1 MRFTQVSRASSGFGA
16 QSRQSANPLRTISIL
31 AIVGVLVLGGLYVS
45 LSRTAS
51 RVTQQNERAVAAV
64 PVPRVSLLSARR
76 APNTLSVITR
86 TGKVS
91 RAFTNIVS
99 DLPSQSCAAVEWMG
113 TRLGSLNPTK
123 ALIPASSTKLI
134 TAAVALEVLKPE
146 FTYTTKVHGSLDA
159 TGSAA
164 DLFFVGGGDPL
175 LVRNEYVASE
185 KYPTTSG
192 TSLEKLAD
200 SLFAAGLRRV
210 AGSVVG
216 VDTRYD
222 DQRFVD
228 VWPQE
233 FHFTEAGPLGS
244 LVVDDGVVL
253 GQITKPDD
261 PAIAAATELQNL
273 LIARGVLFGG
283 VPRHDVLPSGIPEI
297 ASIKS
302 APLTAIIQEMMVNSD
317 NNTAELLLK
326 EIGFASKGIGS
337 TAAGLAAAKDQLA
350 KWKLDKDVLLFDG
363 SGLASDGRIPCNVFM
378 SLLTTFSTSMPGLMA
393 IAGEIGTIRDTF
405 VGTAVAGKLRGK
417 TGTLNG
423 VKALVGYLPVT
434 NSEPVIFS
442 ILMNKTG
449 IDNQGSYRPI
459 WYSLADVLNRAS
471 ASPSVEQLTP

>member
-1 MRFTQVSRASSGFGA
+1 MRFTQVSRASSGFDTR
-16 QSRQSANPLRTISIL
+16 SRQSANPLRTISVL
-31 AIVGVLVLGGLYVS
+31 AIVGLLVLGGLYVT
-45 LSRTAS
+45 LSRTAA
-51 RVTQQNERAVAAV
+51 RVTHRNERAVAT
-64 PVPRVSLLSARR
+64 VPRVALLSARR

-91 RAFTNIVS
+91 RAFMNIVS
-99 DLPSQSCAAVEWMG
+99 DFPAQSCVAVEWMG
-113 TRLGSLNPTK
+113 IRLGSVNPTK

-159 TGSAA
+159 TGSVA

-175 LVRNEYVASE
+175 IVRNEYVASE

-228 VWPQE
+228 VWPRE

-261 PAIAAATELQNL
+261 PAVAAATELQNL
-273 LIARGVLFGG
+273 LNARGVLFGG
-283 VPRHDVLPSGIPEI
+283 VPRHDVLPAGIPEL
-297 ASIKS
+297 ASIQS

-350 KWKLDKDVLLFDG
+350 KWKLDKEVLLFDG
-363 SGLASDGRIPCNVFM
+363 SGLASDGRISCDVFM
-378 SLLTTFSTSMPGLMA
+378 SLLNSFSASMPGLMA
-393 IAGEIGTIRDTF
+393 IAGETGTIRDIF
-405 VGTAVAGKLRGK
+405 DGTPVAGKLRAK

-434 NSEPVIFS
+434 NSDPVIFS
-442 ILMNKTG
+442 MLMNKSG
-449 IDNQGSYRPI
+449 IDNQSSYRPI

-471 ASPSVEQLTP
+471 VSPSVEQLTP

>member
-1 MRFTQVSRASSGFGA
+1 
-16 QSRQSANPLRTISIL
+16 
-31 AIVGVLVLGGLYVS
+31 
-45 LSRTAS
+45 
-51 RVTQQNERAVAAV
+51 
-64 PVPRVSLLSARR
+64 
-76 APNTLSVITR
+76 LSVITR

-99 DLPSQSCAAVEWMG
+99 DFPSQSCVAVEWMG

-146 FTYTTKVHGSLDA
+146 FTYSTKVHGAVDA
-159 TGSAA
+159 AGLAA

-175 LVRNEYVASE
+175 VIRNEYLASE

-200 SLFAAGLRRV
+200 SLVASGLRRV

-216 VDTRYD
+216 VDSRYD
-222 DQRFVD
+222 DKRFID
-228 VWPQE
+228 VWPQD
-233 FHFTEAGPLGS
+233 FHFTEAGPLGA
-244 LVVDDGVVL
+244 LIVDDGVVL
-253 GQITKPDD
+253 GQATKPDD
-261 PAIAAATELQNL
+261 PAVAAATELQNL
-273 LIARGVLFGG
+273 LNARGILFGG

-297 ASIKS
+297 ASIQS
-302 APLTAIIQEMMVNSD
+302 APLTAIIQEMLVSSD

-326 EIGFASKGIGS
+326 EIGFASRGS
-337 TAAGLAAAKDQLA
+337 GTTAAGLTAVHELLT
-350 KWKLDKDVLLFDG
+350 KWKIDKDVQLFDG
-363 SGLASDGRIPCNVFM
+363 SGLASDGRIPCEVFM
-378 SLLTTFSTSMPGLMA
+378 SLLHMFSTSMPGLMA
-393 IAGEIGTIRDTF
+393 IAGETGTIRDTF
-405 VGTAVAGKLRGK
+405 DGTAVAGKLRGK

-423 VKALVGYLPVT
+423 VKALVGYLSVT
-434 NSEPVIFS
+434 NSDPVIFS
-442 ILMNKTG
+442 MLMNKTG

>member
-1 MRFTQVSRASSGFGA
+1 MRFTQVSRASSGFGTR
-16 QSRQSANPLRTISIL
+16 SRESANPLRTISIL
-31 AIVGVLVLGGLYVS
+31 AIVGLLVLAGLYVT
-45 LSRTAS
+45 LSRTAA
-51 RVTQQNERAVAAV
+51 RVTHRNERVVAT
-64 PVPRVSLLSARR
+64 VPRVALLSARR

-91 RAFTNIVS
+91 RAFMNIVS
-99 DLPSQSCAAVEWMG
+99 DFPAQSCVAVEWMG
-113 TRLGSLNPTK
+113 IRLGSVNPTK
-123 ALIPASSTKLI
+123 ALIPASATKLI

-159 TGSAA
+159 TGSAS

-175 LVRNEYVASE
+175 IVRNEYVASE

-222 DQRFVD
+222 DQRFVE
-228 VWPQE
+228 VWPQD
-233 FHFTEAGPLGS
+233 FHFTEAVPLGS

-261 PAIAAATELQNL
+261 PAVAAATELQNL
-273 LIARGVLFGG
+273 LNARGVLFGG
-283 VPRHDVLPSGIPEI
+283 VPRHDVLPAGIPEL
-297 ASIKS
+297 ASIQS

-350 KWKLDKDVLLFDG
+350 KWKFDKEVLLFDG
-363 SGLASDGRIPCNVFM
+363 SGLASDGRISCDVFM
-378 SLLTTFSTSMPGLMA
+378 SLLNTLSASMPGLMA
-393 IAGEIGTIRDTF
+393 IAGETGTIRDTF
-405 VGTAVAGKLRGK
+405 DGTPVAGKLRAK

-434 NSEPVIFS
+434 NADPVIFS
-442 ILMNKTG
+442 VLMNKSG
-449 IDNQGSYRPI
+449 IDNQSSYRPI
-459 WYSLADVLNRAS
+459 WYSLADVLNKAS

>member
-16 QSRQSANPLRTISIL
+16 RSRQSANPLRTISIL
-31 AIVGVLVLGGLYVS
+31 AIVGLLALGGLYVT
-45 LSRTAS
+45 LSRTAA
-51 RVTQQNERAVAAV
+51 RVTHRNERAVAT
-64 PVPRVSLLSARR
+64 VPRVALLSARR

-91 RAFTNIVS
+91 RAFMNIVS
-99 DLPSQSCAAVEWMG
+99 EFPAQSCVSVEWMG
-113 TRLGSLNPTK
+113 IRLGSVNPTK

-146 FTYTTKVHGSLDA
+146 FTYTTKVHGLLDA
-159 TGSAA
+159 TGAVA

-175 LVRNEYVASE
+175 IVRTEYVLSE

-228 VWPQE
+228 VWPQD

-253 GQITKPDD
+253 GQATKPDD
-261 PAIAAATELQNL
+261 PAVAAATELQNL
-273 LIARGVLFGG
+273 LNARGVLFGG
-283 VPRHDVLPSGIPEI
+283 VPRHDVLPAGIPEL
-297 ASIKS
+297 ASIQS

-326 EIGFASKGIGS
+326 EIGLASKGIGS
-337 TAAGLAAAKDQLA
+337 TSAGLTATKDQLA

-363 SGLASDGRIPCNVFM
+363 SGLASDGRIPCVVFM
-378 SLLTTFSTSMPGLMA
+378 ALLNTFSTSMPGLMA
-393 IAGEIGTIRDTF
+393 IAGETGTIRDTF
-405 VGTAVAGKLRGK
+405 DGTPVAGKLRAK

-434 NSEPVIFS
+434 NSDPVIFS
-442 ILMNKTG
+442 MLMNKSG

-471 ASPSVEQLTP
+471 VSPSVEQLTP

>member
-1 MRFTQVSRASSGFGA
+1 M
-16 QSRQSANPLRTISIL
+16 
-31 AIVGVLVLGGLYVS
+31 
-45 LSRTAS
+45 
-51 RVTQQNERAVAAV
+51 
-64 PVPRVSLLSARR
+64 
-76 APNTLSVITR
+76 
-86 TGKVS
+86 
-91 RAFTNIVS
+91 NIVS
-99 DLPSQSCAAVEWMG
+99 DFPAQSCVAVEWMG
-113 TRLGSLNPTK
+113 IRLGSVNPTK
-123 ALIPASSTKLI
+123 ALVPASSTKLI

-159 TGSAA
+159 TGSVA

-175 LVRNEYVASE
+175 IVRNEYVASE

-228 VWPQE
+228 VWPQQ

-261 PAIAAATELQNL
+261 PAVAAATELQNL
-273 LIARGVLFGG
+273 LNARGVLFGG
-283 VPRHDVLPSGIPEI
+283 VPRHDVLPAGIPEL
-297 ASIKS
+297 ASIQS

-337 TAAGLAAAKDQLA
+337 TAAGLATAKDQLV
-350 KWKLDKDVLLFDG
+350 KWKLDKEVLLFDG
-363 SGLASDGRIPCNVFM
+363 SGLASDGRISCDIFM
-378 SLLTTFSTSMPGLMA
+378 SLLNSFSASMPGLMA
-393 IAGEIGTIRDTF
+393 IAGETGTIRDTF
-405 VGTAVAGKLRGK
+405 DGTPVAGKLRAK

-434 NSEPVIFS
+434 NSDPVIFS
-442 ILMNKTG
+442 MLMNKSG
-449 IDNQGSYRPI
+449 IDNQSSYRPI

-471 ASPSVEQLTP
+471 VSPSVEQLTP

>member
-1 MRFTQVSRASSGFGA
+1 MRFTQVSRASSGFGTR
-16 QSRQSANPLRTISIL
+16 SRESANPLRTISIL
-31 AIVGVLVLGGLYVS
+31 AIVGLLVLAGLYVT
-45 LSRTAS
+45 LSRTAA
-51 RVTQQNERAVAAV
+51 RVTHRNERVVAT
-64 PVPRVSLLSARR
+64 VPRVALLSARR

-91 RAFTNIVS
+91 RAFMNIVS
-99 DLPSQSCAAVEWMG
+99 DFPAQSCVAVEWMG
-113 TRLGSLNPTK
+113 IRLGSVNPTK
-123 ALIPASSTKLI
+123 ALIPASTTKLI

-159 TGSAA
+159 TGSAS

-175 LVRNEYVASE
+175 IVRNEYVASE

-228 VWPQE
+228 VWPQD

-261 PAIAAATELQNL
+261 PAVAAATELQNL
-273 LIARGVLFGG
+273 LNARGVLFGG
-283 VPRHDVLPSGIPEI
+283 VPRHDVLPAGIPEL
-297 ASIKS
+297 ASIQS

-350 KWKLDKDVLLFDG
+350 KWKFDKEVLLFDG
-363 SGLASDGRIPCNVFM
+363 SGLASDGRISCDVFM
-378 SLLTTFSTSMPGLMA
+378 SLLNTLSASMPGLMA
-393 IAGEIGTIRDTF
+393 IAGETGTIRDTF
-405 VGTAVAGKLRGK
+405 DGTPVAGKLRAK

-434 NSEPVIFS
+434 NADPVIFS
-442 ILMNKTG
+442 VLMNKSG
-449 IDNQGSYRPI
+449 IDNQSSYRPI
-459 WYSLADVLNRAS
+459 WYSLADVLNKAS

>member
-1 MRFTQVSRASSGFGA
+1 MRFTQVSRASSGRSA
-16 QSRQSANPLRTISIL
+16 RSRQSANPLRTISIL
-31 AIVGVLVLGGLYVS
+31 AIVGLLVLGGLYVT
-45 LSRTAS
+45 LSRTSS
-51 RVTQQNERAVAAV
+51 RVTRQNERAIGT
-64 PVPRVSLLSARR
+64 VPRVALLSARR
-76 APNTLSVITR
+76 APTTLSVITR

-99 DLPSQSCAAVEWMG
+99 DFPSQSCVAVEWMG
-113 TRLGSLNPTK
+113 TRLGSLNSAK

-146 FTYTTKVHGSLDA
+146 FTYTTKVHGLLDA
-159 TGSAA
+159 TGSVA

-175 LVRNEYVASE
+175 IVRNEYVASE

-222 DQRFVD
+222 DKRFVD
-228 VWPQE
+228 VWPQD

-253 GQITKPDD
+253 GQTTKPDN
-261 PAIAAATELQNL
+261 PAVAAATELQNL
-273 LIARGVLFGG
+273 LYARGVLFDG

-297 ASIKS
+297 ASIQS

-337 TAAGLAAAKDQLA
+337 TAAGLIAAKDQLA

-363 SGLASDGRIPCNVFM
+363 SGLAVDGRIPCDVFM
-378 SLLTTFSTSMPGLMA
+378 SLLKTFSATIPSTMA
-393 IAGEIGTIRDTF
+393 IAGETGTIRDTF
-405 VGTAVAGKLRGK
+405 DGTAVAGKLRAK

-434 NSEPVIFS
+434 NSDPVIFS
-442 ILMNKTG
+442 LLMNKTG

-459 WYSLADVLNRAS
+459 WYSLADALNKAS
-471 ASPSVEQLTP
+471 ASPSMEQLTP

>member
-1 MRFTQVSRASSGFGA
+1 MRFTQVSRASRGFGTR
-16 QSRQSANPLRTISIL
+16 SRQSANPLRTISIL
-31 AIVGVLVLGGLYVS
+31 AIVGLLVLGGLYVT
-45 LSRTAS
+45 LSRTAA
-51 RVTQQNERAVAAV
+51 RVTHRNERAVAT
-64 PVPRVSLLSARR
+64 VPRVALLSARR

-91 RAFTNIVS
+91 RAFMNIVS
-99 DLPSQSCAAVEWMG
+99 DFPAQSCVAVEWMG
-113 TRLGSLNPTK
+113 IRLGSVNPTK

-159 TGSAA
+159 TGSVA

-175 LVRNEYVASE
+175 IVRNEYVASE

-228 VWPQE
+228 VWPRE

-261 PAIAAATELQNL
+261 PAVAAATELQNL
-273 LIARGVLFGG
+273 LNARGVLFGG
-283 VPRHDVLPSGIPEI
+283 VPRHDVLPAGIPEL
-297 ASIKS
+297 ASIQS

-350 KWKLDKDVLLFDG
+350 KWKLDKEVLLFDG
-363 SGLASDGRIPCNVFM
+363 SGLASDGRISCDIFM
-378 SLLTTFSTSMPGLMA
+378 SLLNSFSASMPGLMA
-393 IAGEIGTIRDTF
+393 IAGETGTIRDTF
-405 VGTAVAGKLRGK
+405 DGTPVAGKLRAK

-434 NSEPVIFS
+434 NSDPVIFS
-442 ILMNKTG
+442 MLMNKSG
-449 IDNQGSYRPI
+449 IDNQSSYRPI

-471 ASPSVEQLTP
+471 VSPSVEQLTP

>member
-1 MRFTQVSRASSGFGA
+1 MRFTQVSRASSGFGTR
-16 QSRQSANPLRTISIL
+16 SRQSANPLRTISIL
-31 AIVGVLVLGGLYVS
+31 AIVGLLVLGGLYVT
-45 LSRTAS
+45 LSRTAA
-51 RVTQQNERAVAAV
+51 RVTHRNERAVAT
-64 PVPRVSLLSARR
+64 VPRVALLSARR

-91 RAFTNIVS
+91 RAFMNIVS
-99 DLPSQSCAAVEWMG
+99 DFPAQSCVAVEWMG
-113 TRLGSLNPTK
+113 IRLGSVNPTK
-123 ALIPASSTKLI
+123 ALVPASSTKLI

-159 TGSAA
+159 TGSVA

-175 LVRNEYVASE
+175 IVRNEYVASE

-228 VWPQE
+228 VWPRE

-261 PAIAAATELQNL
+261 PAVAAATELQNL
-273 LIARGVLFGG
+273 LNARGVLFGG
-283 VPRHDVLPSGIPEI
+283 VPRHDVLPAGIPEL
-297 ASIKS
+297 ASIQS

-350 KWKLDKDVLLFDG
+350 KWKLDKEVLLFDG
-363 SGLASDGRIPCNVFM
+363 SGLASDGRISCDIFM
-378 SLLTTFSTSMPGLMA
+378 SLLNSFSASMPGLMA
-393 IAGEIGTIRDTF
+393 IAGETGTIRDTF
-405 VGTAVAGKLRGK
+405 DGTPVAGKLRAK

-434 NSEPVIFS
+434 NSDPVIFS
-442 ILMNKTG
+442 MLMNKSG
-449 IDNQGSYRPI
+449 IDNQSSYRPI

-471 ASPSVEQLTP
+471 VSPSVEQLTP

>member
-1 MRFTQVSRASSGFGA
+1 M
-16 QSRQSANPLRTISIL
+16 
-31 AIVGVLVLGGLYVS
+31 
-45 LSRTAS
+45 
-51 RVTQQNERAVAAV
+51 
-64 PVPRVSLLSARR
+64 
-76 APNTLSVITR
+76 
-86 TGKVS
+86 
-91 RAFTNIVS
+91 NIVS
-99 DLPSQSCAAVEWMG
+99 DFPAQSCVSVEWMG
-113 TRLGSLNPTK
+113 IRLGSVNPTK

-159 TGSAA
+159 TGSVA

-175 LVRNEYVASE
+175 IVRNEYVASE

-228 VWPQE
+228 VWPRE

-261 PAIAAATELQNL
+261 PAVAAATELQNL
-273 LIARGVLFGG
+273 LNARGVLFGG
-283 VPRHDVLPSGIPEI
+283 VPRHDVLPAGIPEL
-297 ASIKS
+297 ASIQS

-350 KWKLDKDVLLFDG
+350 KWKLDKEVLLFDG
-363 SGLASDGRIPCNVFM
+363 SGLASDGRISCDVFM
-378 SLLTTFSTSMPGLMA
+378 SLLNSFSASMPGLMA
-393 IAGEIGTIRDTF
+393 IAGETGTIRDTF
-405 VGTAVAGKLRGK
+405 DGTPVAGKLRAK

-434 NSEPVIFS
+434 NSDPVIFS
-442 ILMNKTG
+442 MLMNKSG
-449 IDNQGSYRPI
+449 IDNQSSYRPI
-459 WYSLADVLNRAS
+459 WYSLADVLNKAS

>member
-1 MRFTQVSRASSGFGA
+1 MRFTQVSRASSGFGTR
-16 QSRQSANPLRTISIL
+16 SRQSANPLRTISVL
-31 AIVGVLVLGGLYVS
+31 AIVGLLVLGGLYVT
-45 LSRTAS
+45 LSRTAA
-51 RVTQQNERAVAAV
+51 RVTHRNERAVAT
-64 PVPRVSLLSARR
+64 VPRVALLSARR

-91 RAFTNIVS
+91 RAFMNIVS
-99 DLPSQSCAAVEWMG
+99 DFPAQSCVTVEWMG
-113 TRLGSLNPTK
+113 IRLGSVNPTK

-159 TGSAA
+159 TGSVA

-175 LVRNEYVASE
+175 IVRNEYVASE

-228 VWPQE
+228 VWPRE

-261 PAIAAATELQNL
+261 PAVAAATELQNL
-273 LIARGVLFGG
+273 LNARGVLFGG
-283 VPRHDVLPSGIPEI
+283 VPRHDVLPAGIPEL
-297 ASIKS
+297 ASIQS

-350 KWKLDKDVLLFDG
+350 KWKLDKEVLLFDG
-363 SGLASDGRIPCNVFM
+363 SGLASDGRISCDVFM
-378 SLLTTFSTSMPGLMA
+378 SLLNSFSASMPGLMA
-393 IAGEIGTIRDTF
+393 IAGETGTIRDTF
-405 VGTAVAGKLRGK
+405 DGTPVAGKLRAK

-434 NSEPVIFS
+434 NSDPVIFS
-442 ILMNKTG
+442 MLMNKSG
-449 IDNQGSYRPI
+449 IDNQSSYRPI

-471 ASPSVEQLTP
+471 VSPSVEQLTP

>member
-1 MRFTQVSRASSGFGA
+1 MRFTQVSRASSGFDTR
-16 QSRQSANPLRTISIL
+16 SRQSANPLRTISVL
-31 AIVGVLVLGGLYVS
+31 AIVGLLVLGGLYVT
-45 LSRTAS
+45 LSRTAA
-51 RVTQQNERAVAAV
+51 RVTHRNERAVAT
-64 PVPRVSLLSARR
+64 VPRVALLSARR

-91 RAFTNIVS
+91 RAFMNIVS
-99 DLPSQSCAAVEWMG
+99 DFPAQSCVAVEWMG
-113 TRLGSLNPTK
+113 IRLGSVNPTK

-159 TGSAA
+159 TGSVA

-175 LVRNEYVASE
+175 IVRNEYVASE

-228 VWPQE
+228 VWPRE

-261 PAIAAATELQNL
+261 PAVAAATELQNL
-273 LIARGVLFGG
+273 LNARGVLFGG
-283 VPRHDVLPSGIPEI
+283 VPRHDVLPAGIPEL
-297 ASIKS
+297 ASIQS

-350 KWKLDKDVLLFDG
+350 KWKLDKEVLLFDG
-363 SGLASDGRIPCNVFM
+363 SGLASDGRISCDVFM
-378 SLLTTFSTSMPGLMA
+378 SLLNSFSASMPGLMA
-393 IAGEIGTIRDTF
+393 IAGETGTIRDTF
-405 VGTAVAGKLRGK
+405 DGTPVAGKLRAK

-434 NSEPVIFS
+434 NSDPVIFS
-442 ILMNKTG
+442 MLMNKSG
-449 IDNQGSYRPI
+449 IDNQSSYRPI

-471 ASPSVEQLTP
+471 VSPSVEQLTP

>member
-1 MRFTQVSRASSGFGA
+1 MRFTQVSRASRGFGTR
-16 QSRQSANPLRTISIL
+16 SRQSANPLRTISVL
-31 AIVGVLVLGGLYVS
+31 AIVGLLVLGGLYVT
-45 LSRTAS
+45 LSRTAA
-51 RVTQQNERAVAAV
+51 RVTHRNERAVAT
-64 PVPRVSLLSARR
+64 VPRVALLSARR

-91 RAFTNIVS
+91 RAFMNIVS
-99 DLPSQSCAAVEWMG
+99 DFPAQSCVAVEWMG
-113 TRLGSLNPTK
+113 IRLGSVNPTK

-159 TGSAA
+159 TGSVA

-175 LVRNEYVASE
+175 IVRNEYVASE

-228 VWPQE
+228 VWPRE

-261 PAIAAATELQNL
+261 PAVAAATELQNL
-273 LIARGVLFGG
+273 LNARGVLFGG
-283 VPRHDVLPSGIPEI
+283 VPRHDVLPAGIPEL
-297 ASIKS
+297 ASIQS

-350 KWKLDKDVLLFDG
+350 KWKLDKEVLLFDG
-363 SGLASDGRIPCNVFM
+363 SGLASDGRISCDVFM
-378 SLLTTFSTSMPGLMA
+378 SLLNSFSASMPGLMA
-393 IAGEIGTIRDTF
+393 IAGETGTIRDTF
-405 VGTAVAGKLRGK
+405 DGTPVAGKLRAK

-434 NSEPVIFS
+434 NSDPVIFS
-442 ILMNKTG
+442 MLMNKSG
-449 IDNQGSYRPI
+449 IDNQSSYRPI

-471 ASPSVEQLTP
+471 VSPSVEQLTP